1 MTETEEDK
9 SRFMIVVQWSSLNVV
24 LGLKHEVEMV
34 HTEAVD
40 LVSFGFLWT
49 KDALRSLA

>member
-1 MTETEEDK
+1 MTETVE
-9 SRFMIVVQWSSLNVV
+9 SRFMIVVRWSSLNVV
-24 LGLKHEVEMV
+24 LGLEHEMEMV

-40 LVSFGFLWT
+40 LVSFRFLWT